1 MIRKATWADAP
12 AIASVHVESWK
23 TTYSG
28 IVPDAYLETLSVGE
42 KQPLW
47 EKVLSQS
54 DHSLFV
60 AEENGRIVG
69 FVSGGRNRAT
79 EGPIAKYDGELYAIY
94 LLKEVQRKGLGR
106 QLVQALVGDLAQK
119 GVRSMVVW
127 VLADNPS
134 RGFYERLG
142 GENIAQEEVEIG
154 GKPLLEWCYGWKDIQ
169 MMKP

>member
-1 MIRKATWADAP
+1 MIRKATWVDAL

-54 DHSLFV
+54 GHSVFV
-60 AEENGRIVG
+60 AEENGRVVG
-69 FVSGGRNRAT
+69 FISGGPNRAAD
-79 EGPIAKYDGELYAIY
+79 GPIAKYDGELYAIY
-94 LLKEVQRKGLGR
+94 LLKEVQGKGLGR
-106 QLVQALVGDLAQK
+106 QLVQALTRDLAKK
-119 GVRSMVVW
+119 GIQSMAVW

-142 GENIAQEEVEIG
+142 GEKVAEERVEIG
-154 GKPLLEWCYGWKDIQ
+154 GKALWEWCYGWRDVQ
-169 MMKP
+169 LMEQ

>member
-1 MIRKATWADAP
+1 MIRKATWVDAP

-54 DHSLFV
+54 GHSVFV
-60 AEENGRIVG
+60 AEENGRVVG
-69 FVSGGRNRAT
+69 FVSGGRNRASD
-79 EGPIAKYDGELYAIY
+79 GPIAKYDGELYAIY
-94 LLKEVQRKGLGR
+94 LLKEVQGKGLGR
-106 QLVQALVGDLAQK
+106 QLVQALTRDLAQK
-119 GVRSMVVW
+119 GIQSMAVW

-142 GENIAQEEVEIG
+142 GEKVAEERVEIG
-154 GKPLLEWCYGWKDIQ
+154 GKALWEWCYGWRDVQ
-169 MMKP
+169 LMEQ